1 MSVLSFLSQFS
12 FRWQSQKGEQRISYI
27 IIWLVLLSTA
37 LYNKGQYLFF
47 KRKPDLVIS
56 ITQITNDLSGMF
68 FISAEN
74 EFAVDLL
81 TVALAWGF
89 YLMRILTLPGIF
101 LQWHSRLGLVYPEPW
116 YTENTLPKVNSTLFL
131 VFLKYFKH
139 PCIIMS

>member
-1 MSVLSFLSQFS
+1 VTKPKRRTKDFLYHHLISFA
-12 FRWQSQKGEQRISYI
+12 I
-27 IIWLVLLSTA
+27 TA

-81 TVALAWGF
+81 TVALA
-89 YLMRILTLPGIF
+89 
-101 LQWHSRLGLVYPEPW
+101 
-116 YTENTLPKVNSTLFL
+116 
-131 VFLKYFKH
+131 
-139 PCIIMS
+139 